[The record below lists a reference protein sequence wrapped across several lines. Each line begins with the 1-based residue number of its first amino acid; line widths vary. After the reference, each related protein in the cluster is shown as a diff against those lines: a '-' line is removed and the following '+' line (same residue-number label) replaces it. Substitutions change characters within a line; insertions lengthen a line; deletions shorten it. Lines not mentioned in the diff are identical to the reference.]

1 MDKVQA
7 ALASSGPALIEVM
20 LDPQQEFEPRSRS
33 KVLPDGTIVS
43 PPLEDMYPF
52 LPHEELAANMVGPS
66 GEIAADT
73 QGIEQALEE
82 K

>member
-1 MDKVQA
+1 MDKVRA
-7 ALASSGPALIEVM
+7 ALESKGPALIEVM

-52 LPHEELAANMVGPS
+52 LSPEEMAKNKL
-66 GEIAADT
+66 
-73 QGIEQALEE
+73 
-82 K
+82 

>member
-1 MDKVQA
+1 LESK
-7 ALASSGPALIEVM
+7 GPALIEVM

-52 LPHEELAANMVGPS
+52 LSPEEMAKNKL
-66 GEIAADT
+66 
-73 QGIEQALEE
+73 
-82 K
+82 